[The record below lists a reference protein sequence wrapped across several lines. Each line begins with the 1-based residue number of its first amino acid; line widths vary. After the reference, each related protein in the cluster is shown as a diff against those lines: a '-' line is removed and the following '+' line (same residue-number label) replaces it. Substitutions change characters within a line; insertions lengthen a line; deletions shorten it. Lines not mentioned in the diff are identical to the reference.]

1 MTIGGKIMRIKCHLA
16 ITLLLV
22 ATLFGTS
29 IMSVSATEVN
39 AYAESSIDKCEEI
52 LAFVENNFDTFV
64 DEYNKTVEDEER
76 LNATSIEYSS
86 FVDLLEDDSYG
97 LYIDFNGNNGYAVIT
112 SELNI
117 YELETKGDYKS
128 LKNNDL
134 CYSRFDGFVYKDSQG
149 IYQKVFTENH
159 SGLNMSP
166 YRNDN
171 VADSS
176 AAYPGQSA
184 AGDGEIES
192 AKIGEYISA
201 RYPDYTYKDKRENL
215 ASDFDFAR
223 QTNTSYYVKK
233 ECEADGTDLDGTFWS
248 EGNCALNAMFNI
260 MRNWSKKSK
269 ISSIAHSATTDIRTT
284 ITSDVLY
291 PEWGSYIVRTT
302 TSSSGGA
309 KSGGD
314 EIVGYYYWRPNYSTS
329 LRVMPNLYTNI
340 RAYAISQY
348 GYTPESGYYAS
359 NVPDTLEYVART
371 NYGITID
378 VTHTSTISTAISSL
392 DSGKAVYLS
401 INNSST
407 YGNHGVALIG
417 YQEYSYTTGWWIFSQ
432 THYVYFYQVAD
443 GWNDTAMYFDPN
455 TDAAP
460 SISFCVLN

>member
-1 MTIGGKIMRIKCHLA
+1 MFL
-16 ITLLLV
+16 
-22 ATLFGTS
+22 
-29 IMSVSATEVN
+29 
-39 AYAESSIDKCEEI
+39 Y
-52 LAFVENNFDTFV
+52 
-64 DEYNKTVEDEER
+64 
-76 LNATSIEYSS
+76 
-86 FVDLLEDDSYG
+86 LE
-97 LYIDFNGNNGYAVIT
+97 L
-112 SELNI
+112 
-117 YELETKGDYKS
+117 
-128 LKNNDL
+128 
-134 CYSRFDGFVYKDSQG
+134 
-149 IYQKVFTENH
+149 
-159 SGLNMSP
+159 
-166 YRNDN
+166 
-171 VADSS
+171 
-176 AAYPGQSA
+176 
-184 AGDGEIES
+184 
-192 AKIGEYISA
+192 
-201 RYPDYTYKDKRENL
+201 
-215 ASDFDFAR
+215 
-223 QTNTSYYVKK
+223 
-233 ECEADGTDLDGTFWS
+233 
-248 EGNCALNAMFNI
+248 
-260 MRNWSKKSK
+260 
-269 ISSIAHSATTDIRTT
+269 
-284 ITSDVLY
+284 
-291 PEWGSYIVRTT
+291 GSYIVRTT

-314 EIVGYYYWRPNYSTS
+314 EIVGYYYWRPNYSSS

-359 NVPDTLEYVART
+359 NVPDTLEYVAKT

>member
-176 AAYPGQSA
+176 AAYPG
-184 AGDGEIES
+184 
-192 AKIGEYISA
+192 
-201 RYPDYTYKDKRENL
+201 
-215 ASDFDFAR
+215 
-223 QTNTSYYVKK
+223 
-233 ECEADGTDLDGTFWS
+233 
-248 EGNCALNAMFNI
+248 
-260 MRNWSKKSK
+260 
-269 ISSIAHSATTDIRTT
+269 
-284 ITSDVLY
+284 
-291 PEWGSYIVRTT
+291 
-302 TSSSGGA
+302 
-309 KSGGD
+309 
-314 EIVGYYYWRPNYSTS
+314 
-329 LRVMPNLYTNI
+329 
-340 RAYAISQY
+340 
-348 GYTPESGYYAS
+348 
-359 NVPDTLEYVART
+359 
-371 NYGITID
+371 
-378 VTHTSTISTAISSL
+378 
-392 DSGKAVYLS
+392 
-401 INNSST
+401 
-407 YGNHGVALIG
+407 
-417 YQEYSYTTGWWIFSQ
+417 
-432 THYVYFYQVAD
+432 
-443 GWNDTAMYFDPN
+443 
-455 TDAAP
+455 
-460 SISFCVLN
+460 

>member
-1 MTIGGKIMRIKCHLA
+1 MRIKRHFA
-16 ITLLLV
+16 ITLLLAV
-22 ATLFGTS
+22 TLFGTS
-29 IMSVSATEVN
+29 IMWISATKLN
-39 AYAESSIDKCEEI
+39 AYAESAIDKCEAI

-64 DEYNKTVEDEER
+64 DEYNKTVESDER

-86 FVDLLEDDSYG
+86 FVNLLEDDSYG
-97 LYIDFNGNNGYAVIT
+97 LYIDFNGDNGYAVIT
-112 SELNI
+112 SDLNI
-117 YELETKGDYKS
+117 YKLETKGDYQL
-128 LKNNDL
+128 LKNKDL
-134 CYSRFDGFVYKDSQG
+134 CYSRLDGFVYKDSQG
-149 IYQKVFTENH
+149 VYQRVFTENH

-166 YRNDN
+166 YHSGNI
-171 VADSS
+171 ADKS
-176 AAYPGQSA
+176 AAYPGQSE

-201 RYPDYTYKDKRENL
+201 RYPDYTYKDKLENL
-215 ASDFDFAR
+215 ASNFDFAE
-223 QTNTSYYVKK
+223 QANTSYYIKK
-233 ECEADGTDLDGTFWS
+233 ECEEDGTDLNNTYWS
-248 EGNCALNAMFNI
+248 EGNCALNSMFNI
-260 MRNWSKKSK
+260 MRSWSKNSK
-269 ISSIAHSATTDIRTT
+269 ISPIAHSATTDIRTT

-291 PEWGSYIVRTT
+291 PEWGNSIVRTT
-302 TSSSGGA
+302 TSSSSGA

-314 EIVGYYYWRPNYSTS
+314 ETVGYYYWRQNYSSS
-329 LRVMPNLYTNI
+329 LKVMPNLYTNI

-348 GYTPESGYYAS
+348 GYTPESGFNAN
-359 NVPDTLEYVART
+359 NVPSTLEYVART

-392 DSGKAVYLS
+392 NSGKAVYLS

-432 THYVYFYQVAD
+432 THYAYFYQIAD

-455 TDAAP
+455 TDASP